1 MDFSIKFFYF
11 FIGFFFLL
19 GGFFNESFLNLLIS
33 FFILFFTF
41 LVAYSQSIVMSVLSL
56 IALASVFSLTLFGFG
71 VSFLAVLYL
80 AVYIGAVAVFFL
92 FVVMMT
98 DLSDEEL
105 LKTKK
110 LQSPNF
116 FSIFLCFLLAFFFN
130 FLFSRLNFLENFGG
144 VLAWDY
150 TSISGNS
157 AGSLNFLLFESNIE
171 LIAKLLFKQNVASF
185 IILSLVILV
194 ALVGAILLT
203 SSINLID
210 KHELFFSDLDHLN
223 SVLEEDRFSSFGDGK
238 PQNMD
243 VQLARTTSSSVNLF
257 KAKYF

>member
-1 MDFSIKFFYF
+1 
-11 FIGFFFLL
+11 
-19 GGFFNESFLNLLIS
+19 
-33 FFILFFTF
+33 
-41 LVAYSQSIVMSVLSL
+41 MSVLSL
-56 IALASVFSLTLFGFG
+56 IALAAVFSLTLFGFG

-98 DLSDEEL
+98 DLSDEDL
-105 LKTKK
+105 LKAKT
-110 LQSPNF
+110 LQQPNIL
-116 FSIFLCFLLAFFFN
+116 SIFICFLLAIFFSL
-130 FLFSRLNFLENFGG
+130 LFIRLNFFENFKILLTWENTA
-144 VLAWDY
+144 V
-150 TSISGNS
+150 SGS
-157 AGSLNFLLFESNIE
+157 STGLLNFLVFDSNVE
-171 LIAKLLFKQNVASF
+171 LIAKFLFKQNVASF
-185 IILSLVILV
+185 IILSLVILI

-210 KHELFFSDLDHLN
+210 KHELFFSELDQLN
-223 SVLEEDRFSSFGDGK
+223 SVLDEDRFSSFGDGK